1 MPGFGIASYP
11 TVKIVG
17 GTATDAVMVTFIS
30 TPSGSTLQRSVS
42 DPDFQADRGKALI
55 DSLSDA
61 VEQILGEGIA
71 IAATGSQGIDP
82 SDFIFDAVTFTVGYT
97 PPNGAPNALTATVE
111 IPVTTLTAD
120 TQFGSLLQGGSP
132 AEIIRGTYA
141 KLQELAGG

>member
-17 GTATDAVMVTFIS
+17 GVATDAVMVTFIS
-30 TPSGSTLQRSVS
+30 TPSGSTLQRVVS

-55 DSLSDA
+55 DSLSAA
-61 VEQILGEGIA
+61 VEEILGEGIA

-82 SDFIFDAVTFTVGYT
+82 SDFIVDAVTFTVGYT

-111 IPVTTLTAD
+111 IPITTLTAD
-120 TQFGSLLQGGSP
+120 TQFGSFLRGGSA
-132 AEIIRGTYA
+132 AEIIQGTYA